1 LRCTDLDRDILAS
14 IRQVIHGGIDLRGFI
29 VGTVV
34 TAIAFWVL
42 TNFLPG
48 FVSYKGA
55 LVGLLVLAVIFGV
68 VNGLIGPIV
77 RLLALPLRM
86 MTLGLVGFL
95 INAAL
100 LLVTAAIADLT
111 AFHLTV
117 GKFPP
122 TLLSADTLVSAI
134 VGAIVLS
141 VVSTVVRM
149 VVHD

>member
-1 LRCTDLDRDILAS
+1 M
-14 IRQVIHGGIDLRGFI
+14 HGGTALRGFI

-34 TAIAFWVL
+34 TAIAFYVL
-42 TNFLPG
+42 TTFLPG
-48 FVSYKGA
+48 FVRYKGA

-95 INAAL
+95 INAGL
-100 LLVTAAIADLT
+100 LLLTAAIADMT
-111 AFHLTV
+111 SFHLTV

-122 TLLSADTLVSAI
+122 ILFSADTLVSAI

-141 VVSTVVRM
+141 VVSTIVRM